1 MKILKWFTE
10 NPQAVTLLLGILIN
24 LVGLAYNLCEYVRSG
39 KGRDVRGWLRMLEAA
54 RQFETE
60 AEGIPGFGA
69 AEKLSY
75 VLEKLSIFA
84 AEQGLPFDA
93 EECRKQVEEDIAF
106 SKKVNAK

>member
-1 MKILKWFTE
+1 MQILKWFTE
-10 NPQAVTLLLGILIN
+10 NPQAITLLLGILIN
-24 LVGLAYNLCEYVRSG
+24 LAGLIYNLCEYVRSG
-39 KGRDVRGWLRMLEAA
+39 RGKDVRGWLRILEAA
-54 RQFETE
+54 RQFEIE
-60 AEGIPGFGA
+60 AEEIPGYGA

-106 SKKVNAK
+106 TKKINAK